1 MGDDKMSAL
10 LQIKLV
16 TVSDVALFNATC
28 NSVNCK
34 TILRSDCY
42 VVDAKSLMGIFSL
55 DLSKPVTLEISDDK
69 FTSEFSEWTV
79 WGEKSWL
86 KLKTQRSMA
95 LNLPYEECEIR
106 WIVGIRVIVFTTARA
121 VMNAQGIVD
130 FGAVGLS
137 GITT

>member
-1 MGDDKMSAL
+1 MSAL

-79 WGEKSWL
+79 WGEKSW
-86 KLKTQRSMA
+86 
-95 LNLPYEECEIR
+95 
-106 WIVGIRVIVFTTARA
+106 
-121 VMNAQGIVD
+121 
-130 FGAVGLS
+130 
-137 GITT
+137 